1 MMNLTIDIMESLIL
15 MGIVILVLKMIKVP
29 SKHSSKD
36 QRGLP
41 LMDPN
46 YKKRKERE
54 ERNSYKF

>member
-1 MMNLTIDIMESLIL
+1 MESLIL

-41 LMDPN
+41 WMDPN